1 MRYLV
6 AMRIIYENAELN
18 LKRDLKSRRKLHIF
32 RSENCPLTK
41 CRQDLKH
48 CEKFIVAK

>member
-1 MRYLV
+1 MSYLV

-18 LKRDLKSRRKLHIF
+18 LKRDLKSEENCK
-32 RSENCPLTK
+32 NCPLSK

-48 CEKFIVAK
+48 CDKFIVAK

>member
-6 AMRIIYENAELN
+6 AMWIIHENAELN
-18 LKRDLKSRRKLHIF
+18 LKRDLKSRRKLQKL
-32 RSENCPLTK
+32 PLSK

-48 CEKFIVAK
+48 CDKFIVAK

>member
-18 LKRDLKSRRKLHIF
+18 LKRDLKSKTAPF
-32 RSENCPLTK
+32 RNVDWISNTVTNL
-41 CRQDLKH
+41 L
-48 CEKFIVAK
+48 

>member
-6 AMRIIYENAELN
+6 AMQIIYENAELN

-32 RSENCPLTK
+32 G
-41 CRQDLKH
+41 LKILLPPF
-48 CEKFIVAK
+48 KM